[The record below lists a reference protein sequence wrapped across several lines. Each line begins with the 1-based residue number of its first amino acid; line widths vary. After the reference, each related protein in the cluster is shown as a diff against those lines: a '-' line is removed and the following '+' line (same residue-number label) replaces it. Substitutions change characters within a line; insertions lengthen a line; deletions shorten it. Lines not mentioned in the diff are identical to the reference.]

1 MGTSDSDYTGG
12 NIISILSNFL
22 SFNLLII
29 FIFLQIASNAGG
41 GCRISPVLKCK
52 LRMEQKRGRGGG
64 GGGGGG
70 GRGGRDVGGVDG
82 GGGQLRAWREPQFAR
97 DIRGA
102 PGESK
107 NCRLLSTL
115 SLEHQSLKQP
125 NPSQ

>member
-1 MGTSDSDYTGG
+1 MGTSDSDYRGG

-22 SFNLLII
+22 SFNLLIFFIVI
-29 FIFLQIASNAGG
+29 FFQIASNAGG

-64 GGGGGG
+64 GGGGGTG
-70 GRGGRDVGGVDG
+70 GGGRDVGGVDG

-102 PGESK
+102 PGEFK
-107 NCRLLSTL
+107 NCKLLSTL
-115 SLEHQSLKQP
+115 SSGHQSLKP
-125 NPSQ
+125 

>member
-1 MGTSDSDYTGG
+1 
-12 NIISILSNFL
+12 
-22 SFNLLII
+22 
-29 FIFLQIASNAGG
+29 
-41 GCRISPVLKCK
+41 
-52 LRMEQKRGRGGG
+52 MEQKRGRGGG

-70 GRGGRDVGGVDG
+70 GGRDVGGVDG

-107 NCRLLSTL
+107 NCKLLSTL
-115 SLEHQSLKQP
+115 GHQSLKQP